1 MFPPNLNS
9 LSEYFHSGAT
19 LSYHFRRQQ
28 LKLFKNAVLKY
39 QKEIETALYHDLKKN
54 PEETWATET
63 GLLLQEINYAI
74 KNLGYWIKPSRQ
86 RTNLLNFPSGSYLYP
101 SPKGVVLIIGPWNF
115 PLQLLLIPFVGAI
128 AAGNCA
134 VLKPSEHA
142 PATAALIEKMI
153 KEIFPEKYIS
163 VVQGNG
169 AELIPALMS
178 GFRFDHIF
186 YTGSIPVG
194 KLICQA
200 AAKDLV
206 PVTLELG
213 GKAPCIVEED
223 ANIQVAARRI
233 TVSKFVNAGQVCVSP
248 DYILVHESRKE
259 KLVELIKENIQK
271 FYGNDPS
278 ENYNYGKI
286 INERQFERLVHYL
299 KDGRIIT
306 GGRLDKSKLFIEPTL
321 LDDVSLDSP
330 IMKEEIFGPLLP
342 IFTFKTIDDA
352 KKIILQNPDP
362 LSFYLF
368 TKSLKKQEEWIQQFR
383 FGNGCINNAAWQ
395 FTNHHLPFGGVGN
408 SGTGAY
414 HGKYSF
420 DVFTHFKAV
429 MKTPNWFDPAV
440 KYPPFKGKLK
450 LFKWIIR

>member
-1 MFPPNLNS
+1 MLPPQLNS
-9 LSEYFHSGAT
+9 LSDYFHSGAI
-19 LSYHFRRQQ
+19 LSCQYRKQQ
-28 LKLFKNAVLKY
+28 LKLFKNVLLKY
-39 QKEIETALYHDLKKN
+39 QKEIEAALYADLKKS
-54 PEETWATET
+54 PEEAWATET
-63 GLLLQEINYAI
+63 GLLMQEINYAL
-74 KNLGYWIKPSRQ
+74 KNLHNWMKPVKPG
-86 RTNLLNFPSGSYLYP
+86 TNLLNFPSASYIYP
-101 SPKGVVLIIGPWNF
+101 SPKGVVLIIGTWNF

-128 AAGNCA
+128 AAGNCV

-153 KEIFPEKYIS
+153 KEIFPEKYVS
-163 VVQGNG
+163 VVQGSG
-169 AELIPALMS
+169 VEVIPSLMS
-178 GFRFDHIF
+178 SFRFDHIF
-186 YTGSIPVG
+186 YTGSTFVG
-194 KLICQA
+194 KMIYQA

-223 ANIQVAARRI
+223 ADLKVAARRI

-286 INERQFERLVHYL
+286 INERQFERLISYL
-299 KDGRIIT
+299 KDGKIIT
-306 GGRLDKSKLFIEPTL
+306 GGKHDKSKLFIEPTL
-321 LDDVSLDSP
+321 LDDVSMDSSV
-330 IMKEEIFGPLLP
+330 MKEEIFGPILP
-342 IFTFKTIDDA
+342 VFTFNTIEDA

-368 TKSLKKQEEWIQQFR
+368 TKSRKKQEEWIQQFR

-408 SGTGAY
+408 SGIGGY

-420 DVFTHFKAV
+420 DTFTHFKSL

-440 KYPPFKGKLK
+440 KYPPLKGKLK
-450 LFKWIIR
+450 LFKWLIR

>member
-1 MFPPNLNS
+1 MFPPDLNS

-74 KNLGYWIKPSRQ
+74 KNLRYWIKPSRQ
-86 RTNLLNFPSGSYLYP
+86 RTNLLNFPSGGYLYP